1 MGDECLSGLHLRFE
15 INKEG
20 QTNCEQIFG
29 CLVITARMESYLCP
43 ICPILQSN
51 FFLAAAFIVF
61 CTHCQKLQNYR
72 IEEGVALEAR
82 GVLVGG
88 WWLKIAF
95 SKVPNALSYT
105 GPPHSAW
112 AHNLEETH

>member
-1 MGDECLSGLHLRFE
+1 
-15 INKEG
+15 
-20 QTNCEQIFG
+20 
-29 CLVITARMESYLCP
+29 
-43 ICPILQSN
+43 
-51 FFLAAAFIVF
+51 VF

-82 GVLVGG
+82 GVLVGW

-95 SKVPNALSYT
+95 SKVQNSNALSYT
-105 GPPHSAW
+105 GPPPSAL